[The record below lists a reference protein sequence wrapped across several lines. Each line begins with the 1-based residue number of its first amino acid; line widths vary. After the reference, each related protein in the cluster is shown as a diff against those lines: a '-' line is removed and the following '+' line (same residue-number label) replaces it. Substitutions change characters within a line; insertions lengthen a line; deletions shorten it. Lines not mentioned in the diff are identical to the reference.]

1 MVKGLAV
8 DLHGTGVTAN
18 CIAPGAIAN
27 ALPDDGSSVN
37 GAPIDMESAGDF
49 MERVPTQ
56 RGGLPT
62 DIANAVLYLTSDMGS
77 YVNGETILVDGGL
90 IAAAE

>member
-1 MVKGLAV
+1 
-8 DLHGTGVTAN
+8 
-18 CIAPGAIAN
+18 
-27 ALPDDGSSVN
+27 
-37 GAPIDMESAGDF
+37 MESAGDF